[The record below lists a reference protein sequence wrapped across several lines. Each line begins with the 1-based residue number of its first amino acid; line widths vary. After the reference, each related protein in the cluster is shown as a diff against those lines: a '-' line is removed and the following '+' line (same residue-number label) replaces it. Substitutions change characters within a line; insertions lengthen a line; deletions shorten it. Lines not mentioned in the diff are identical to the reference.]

1 MRKVLKSM
9 LSIRPLRTP
18 LRGMSISAPEG
29 DSFIDSAFLSSV
41 LGSQTAG
48 EAVHAIN
55 ENFEKARTES
65 DLRFALFHLTTFEAS
80 QLQGVAGASAAASRL
95 LDSTS
100 LERLCS
106 GETAESALLFV
117 VTAWAKLA
125 KSVDLPSAELRNFV
139 AARCESADFDK
150 LTPLELQALLFRL
163 GELFLREP
171 NRLSVVV
178 ARMEPALARFAAKAN
193 GNELRE
199 MASFVSLAGLTC
211 PKLREAL
218 GCRAAELTGVLG
230 PSDLISLTASLWR
243 LGFFDAKLLNSALA
257 AAGPRAARLLE
268 AEPRLDETDPADL
281 AVEGKIDLLEIA
293 VRRIHENLPVISAI
307 FEDFFESHK
316 EEVLRPYLLVRLW
329 LFLGVEKLQQPKF
342 DARPLTEHLER
353 LTINSPSSTA
363 SFSTED
369 LFLMI
374 VCASRLLTTS
384 PSFVELLFDKVR
396 RNLKDLKIEQVIE
409 LLLALTPNKNITPS
423 CATAVHDHLVGRK
436 ETFPAASA
444 KKLENLF
451 KNFPEDFKDSPL
463 HKQIE
468 QPKQEENA

>member
-1 MRKVLKSM
+1 MRKILKSM

-18 LRGMSISAPEG
+18 FRGMSISAPEG
-29 DSFIDSAFLSSV
+29 DSFHDSAFLSSV

-55 ENFEKARTES
+55 ENFEKVQTES

-95 LDSTS
+95 LDSKS

-125 KSVDLPSAELRNFV
+125 KSVNLPSAELRNFV

-150 LTPLELQALLFRL
+150 LTPPELQALLFRL

-171 NRLSVVV
+171 NRLAVVV

-193 GNELRE
+193 GNELHE
-199 MASFVSLAGLTC
+199 MASFVSLAGLSC

-218 GCRAAELTGVLG
+218 GCRATELTRVLG

-281 AVEGKIDLLEIA
+281 PVEGKLDLLEIA
-293 VRRIHENLPVISAI
+293 VRKIHENLPVVSAI

-316 EEVLRPYLLVRLW
+316 EEILGPYLLVRLW
-329 LFLGVEKLQQPKF
+329 LFLGVEKLQQPTF
-342 DARPLTEHLER
+342 DARPLTEHLKR
-353 LTINSPSSTA
+353 LTMNSLSSAAPFT
-363 SFSTED
+363 TED
-369 LFLMI
+369 FFLMI
-374 VCASRLLTTS
+374 VCASRLLTS
-384 PSFVELLFDKVR
+384 SSSFVDLLFEKVR
-396 RNLKDLKIEQVIE
+396 KNLKDLRIEQVVE
-409 LLLALTPNKNITPS
+409 LLLALTQNKDISPNY
-423 CATAVHDHLVGRK
+423 ATIVHDHLVERK
-436 ETFPAASA
+436 EAIPAASV

-451 KNFPEDFKDSPL
+451 KSFPEGFKDSPL
-463 HKQIE
+463 RQKLE
-468 QPKQEENA
+468 QAKPEEKP